1 MIYLFVGDDIKNK
14 IKAYENL
21 LGKLSNFPLYTINR
35 NNFDPNMIEGLYS
48 GGNLFD
54 AKSIVF
60 FSNILEDTD
69 NADFLFKNLDYM
81 SSSNN
86 IFIFNE
92 SKLLKAPLEAFKKV
106 KAEISIFE
114 LKKEQKEKFNNFLL
128 ADAFALRDKIKLW
141 LYYRQAVDIGVSLE
155 ELSGVLFWKVK
166 DMILNKRF
174 LKYKEEELKDISF
187 KLSYL
192 LSESRK
198 EGKDDEAMF
207 EKFILE
213 VV

>member
-1 MIYLFVGDDIKNK
+1 MIYLFSGDDTKNK

-21 LGKLSNFPLYTINR
+21 FNKLTDLPLYTINR
-35 NNFDPNMIEGLYS
+35 NNFDITLIESFYKGA
-48 GGNLFD
+48 NLFD
-54 AKSIVF
+54 PKSILV
-60 FSNILEDTD
+60 FSNILDDKD
-69 NADFLFKNLDYM
+69 NALLILENLEDFAY
-81 SSSNN
+81 SNN

-92 SKLLKAPLEAFKKV
+92 NKLLKVVLDKFTKV

-141 LYYRQAVDIGVSLE
+141 LYYRQAVDLGVELP
-155 ELSGVLFWKVK
+155 ELSGVLSWKVK

-174 LKYKEEELKDISF
+174 LKYKEEELKNISF
-187 KLSYL
+187 KLSL
-192 LSESRK
+192 LLQDSRI
-198 EGKDDEAMF
+198 EGKDTEAVF

>member
-1 MIYLFVGDDIKNK
+1 MIYLFIGDDVKNK
-14 IKAYENL
+14 IKSYENL
-21 LGKLSNFPLYTINR
+21 LSKLADLPLYAINR
-35 NNFDPNMIEGLYS
+35 NNFDSTMIESFYS
-48 GGNLFD
+48 GANLFD
-54 AKSIVF
+54 PKSVIL
-60 FSNILEDTD
+60 FSNILEDNNTS
-69 NADFLFKNLDYM
+69 FILENLENFQK
-81 SSSNN
+81 SEN

-92 SKLLKAPLEAFKKV
+92 GKLLKVTLDKFTKV
-106 KAEISIFE
+106 GSQINIFE

-128 ADAFALRDKIKLW
+128 ADAFSMRDKIKLW

-174 LKYKEEELKDISF
+174 LKYKEEELKNINF
-187 KLSYL
+187 KLSTL
-192 LSESRK
+192 LAEARK
-198 EGKDDEAMF
+198 EGKDDEAIF

>member
-1 MIYLFVGDDIKNK
+1 MIYLFTGDDIKNK
-14 IKAYENL
+14 IKSYENL
-21 LGKLSNFPLYTINR
+21 LSKLNDLPLYAVNR
-35 NNFDPNMIEGLYS
+35 NNFDPTMIESFYS
-48 GGNLFD
+48 GANLFD
-54 AKSIVF
+54 PKSVIL
-60 FSNILEDTD
+60 FSNILED
-69 NADFLFKNLDYM
+69 
-81 SSSNN
+81 SNN
-86 IFIFNE
+86 SFFVLDNLENFANSKNVFIFNE
-92 SKLLKAPLEAFKKV
+92 NKLLKTTLDKFTKV
-106 KAEISIFE
+106 KAEINTFE

-128 ADAFALRDKIKLW
+128 ADAFSMRDKIKLW

-174 LKYKEEELKDISF
+174 LKYKEEELKDIGF

-192 LSESRK
+192 LAETRR
-198 EGKDDEAMF
+198 EGKNDEAIF